1 MKHLYF
7 VRHGQSLVNV
17 GGKFCTQVGTE
28 LDQGLTELGREQAV
42 ADGKKA
48 AAAGMH
54 FDLMLT
60 SPLVR
65 ARQTATLIAEQIGY
79 APADIEVFDLI
90 KELDFGELQG
100 TDCELFYDNYTYA
113 DLGKFKGAETVEQ
126 LQERAEKALAH
137 VRQLPQDNILLV
149 SHSLFG
155 RAIRRVVEDKPYTDE
170 FTNGTSL
177 PHGEILQ
184 LI

>member
-28 LDQGLTELGREQAV
+28 LDQGLTELGKEQALQ
-42 ADGKKA
+42 DGKKA

-54 FDLMLT
+54 FDLVLT
-60 SPLVR
+60 SPLLR
-65 ARQTATLIAEQIGY
+65 ARET
-79 APADIEVFDLI
+79 ADIIARTVGYPPSAIETFELI

-100 TDCELFYDNYTYA
+100 TDCELFYTNHTYA
-113 DLGKFKGAETVEQ
+113 DLGQFKGAETIEQ
-126 LQERAEKALAH
+126 LQQRAEKALAH
-137 VRQLPQDNILLV
+137 VRKLPQDNILLV
-149 SHSLFG
+149 GHSLFG
-155 RAIRRVVEDKPYTDE
+155 RALRRVIEGKPYTEE
-170 FTNGTSL
+170 FTHGTSL
-177 PHGEILQ
+177 PHGEILT

>member
-17 GGKFCTQVGTE
+17 GGQFCTQVGTE

-42 ADGKKA
+42 NDGKKA
-48 AAAGMH
+48 AAAGMQ
-54 FDLMLT
+54 FDLILS
-60 SPLVR
+60 SPLAR
-65 ARQTATLIAEQIGY
+65 ARETARIIAKQVGY
-79 APADIEVFDLI
+79 LVDSIEVLDLI
-90 KELDFGELQG
+90 KELDFGELEG
-100 TDCELFYDNYTYA
+100 TECELFYSNNTYA
-113 DLGKFKGAETVEQ
+113 DLGKFTGAETIEQ
-126 LQERAEKALAH
+126 LQQRAERALAH
-137 VRQLPQDNILLV
+137 VSNLPQDNILLV

-155 RAIRRVVEDKPYTDE
+155 RAIRRVVAGKPYTDE

-184 LI
+184 LV